1 MAYTTDDLV
10 TSVQRDSFLPASQ
23 GQWTAAKILA
33 LGDKMIHRRIAP
45 ALLEVKDGY
54 YRETTDITLVAAQ
67 ASYDIPRYAMFNK
80 IHQAMLVATDGVTLG
95 SLLRKDPP
103 DLKYWNSTTAGTPNF
118 IRFDGD
124 QLTVNPTPNAGSLLQ
139 WPTLRVWIY
148 RRPGRMVS
156 TSAAAVVSS
165 VGVAGVVTYTGAPP
179 ATHTSSSIHDFYS
192 NVSPFRRVGSAATAS
207 AQSGSTQTFS
217 VANAA
222 LLSAGFYVC
231 LRDETVYPPC
241 SIEVQPF
248 LEELII
254 QSMSNTQGDKSASDA
269 SMKSIVDDMMLLIG
283 ASSNR
288 ADAMPQVASLMHSPF
303 VRGLSRRGLRST
315 RS

>member
-10 TSVQRDSFLPASQ
+10 TSVQRDSFLPVAQ
-23 GQWTAAKILA
+23 GQWTTAKILA
-33 LGDKMIHRRIAP
+33 LGDKMIHRRIVP
-45 ALLEVKDGY
+45 AMLEVKDGY
-54 YRETTDITLVAAQ
+54 YRETSDITLVSGT
-67 ASYDIPRYAMFNK
+67 ASYDLPRYAMFNK
-80 IHQAMLVATDGVTLG
+80 IHQAMLVASDGLTLG

-103 DLKYWNSTTAGTPNF
+103 DLKYWNSTTSGVPSMM
-118 IRFDGD
+118 RFDAD
-124 QLTVNPTPNAGSLLQ
+124 QLTLNPTPNAAGIIQ
-139 WPTLRVWIY
+139 WPTLRVWLY

-156 TSAAAVVSS
+156 TGAAAIVSS
-165 VGVAGVVTYTGAPP
+165 IGGSGVVTYTAAPP
-179 ATHTSSSIHDFYS
+179 STHTASSVHDFYS
-192 NVSPFRRVGSAATAS
+192 NVSPFRRVGSAVTAT

-254 QSMSNTQGDKSASDA
+254 QSMSNTQGDKAASDA
-269 SMKSIVDDMMLLIG
+269 SMKSIVDDMMMLIG

-288 ADAMPQVASLMHSPF
+288 ADAMPQVASLVHSPF